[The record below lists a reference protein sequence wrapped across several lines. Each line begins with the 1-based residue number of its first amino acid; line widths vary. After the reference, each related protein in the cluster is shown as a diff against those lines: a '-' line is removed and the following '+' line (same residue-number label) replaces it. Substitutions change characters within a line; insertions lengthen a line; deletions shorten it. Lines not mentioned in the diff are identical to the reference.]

1 MKLSAMN
8 SRPLIPNA
16 AILDRTN
23 EMQKF
28 QNITLRPI
36 IKSLN
41 DLLLVYFQNYISL
54 KRFDL
59 ANSTAIEKEKFI
71 TTSFLK
77 DNQFKNEIKG
87 LVIGHFSV
95 EEYNF
100 YKNSAKDINK
110 RILGIIKQRILS
122 FQ

>member
-1 MKLSAMN
+1 MKLSAKN
-8 SRPLIPNA
+8 SRPLIPNE
-16 AILDRTN
+16 AILDRTK
-23 EMQKF
+23 ELEKF

-59 ANSTAIEKEKFI
+59 ANSTTIEKEKFI

>member
-1 MKLSAMN
+1 MKT
-8 SRPLIPNA
+8 RPLIPNA
-16 AILDRTN
+16 AILDRTKQL
-23 EMQKF
+23 EKF

-41 DLLLVYFQNYISL
+41 DLLLSYFQNYIIT

-59 ANSTAIEKEKFI
+59 TNSTDIEKEKFV
-71 TTSFLK
+71 TTTFLK

-87 LVIGHFSV
+87 FVIGHFSV
-95 EEYNF
+95 EEYKF

>member
-1 MKLSAMN
+1 MKT
-8 SRPLIPNA
+8 RPIIPNA
-16 AILDRTN
+16 AILDATKQL
-23 EMQKF
+23 EQF

-41 DLLLVYFQNYISL
+41 DLLLVYFHNYMLL
-54 KRFDL
+54 KRFDIT
-59 ANSTAIEKEKFI
+59 NSTAIEKEKFV
-71 TTSFLK
+71 TTTFLK

-87 LVIGHFSV
+87 IVIGHFSI

-100 YKNSAKDINK
+100 YKNAAKDINK
-110 RILGIIKQRILS
+110 RILGIMKQRILN